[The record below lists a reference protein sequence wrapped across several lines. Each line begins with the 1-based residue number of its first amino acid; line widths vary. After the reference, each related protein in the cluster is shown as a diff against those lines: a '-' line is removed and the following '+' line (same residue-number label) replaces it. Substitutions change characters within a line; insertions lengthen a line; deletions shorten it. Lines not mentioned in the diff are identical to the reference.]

1 MNGAATTPVWRI
13 LSAGIALLAVL
24 VLIYLVLPTLVIVPL
39 SFSSDTFLKF
49 PPSGFSTRWYESFAA
64 STDYQLAILN
74 SLKIGVPAAL
84 VATVF
89 GVMAALAV
97 VRGAVPFRRTLAAL
111 IIAPLILPQ
120 IILAIGLFPLM
131 AKVGLIGTYPGI
143 VLAHAVV
150 TMPLVFITV
159 SAALRNYAPTYELA
173 AMTLGANPWRTFR
186 HVTFPMIRPGVI
198 VGFIFALTFS
208 FDELILAMFLTSPTT
223 RTVPRLL
230 WEQLNFQMTPIIAAA
245 TVVLLTATIALLCL
259 AAIAGAG
266 ARRRMGRPAEGVN
279 G

>member
-89 GVMAALAV
+89 GVMASLAV

-173 AMTLGANPWRTFR
+173 AMTLGANPWRTFG

>member
-1 MNGAATTPVWRI
+1 MNRTAATPFWRI
-13 LSAGIALLAVL
+13 ASAGLVLFAVL
-24 VLIYLVLPTLVIVPL
+24 VLVYLVLPTLVIVPL

-64 STDYQLAILN
+64 SADYHFAILN

-97 VRGAVPFRRTLAAL
+97 VRGAMPFRRTLAAL
-111 IIAPLILPQ
+111 VIAPLILPQ
-120 IILAIGLFPLM
+120 IVLAIGLFPLM
-131 AKVGLIGTYPGI
+131 AKVGLVGTYPGI

-159 SAALRNYAPTYELA
+159 SAALRNYAPTFELA
-173 AMTLGANPWRTFR
+173 AMTLGAGPWRTFLY
-186 HVTFPMIRPGVI
+186 VTFPMIRPGVI

-230 WEQLNFQMTPIIAAA
+230 WEQLNFQMTPVIAAA
-245 TVVLLTATIALLCL
+245 TVVMLGATIALLCL
-259 AAIAGAG
+259 AALTGARARRRLAGETKGAG
-266 ARRRMGRPAEGVN
+266 A
-279 G
+279 

>member
-1 MNGAATTPVWRI
+1 MNRTAVTPFWRMASVG
-13 LSAGIALLAVL
+13 LVAFSCLVL
-24 VLIYLVLPTLVIVPL
+24 VYLVLPTLVVIPL
-39 SFSSDTFLKF
+39 SFSSDTFLRF

-64 STDYQLAILN
+64 SQDYQLAIIN
-74 SLKIGVPAAL
+74 SVKIGVPSAM

-89 GVMAALAV
+89 GVMASLAV

-120 IILAIGLFPLM
+120 IVLAIGLFPLM
-131 AKVGLIGTYPGI
+131 AKAGIVGTYPGI

-173 AMTLGANPWRTFR
+173 AMTLGAGPWKTFFY
-186 HVTFPMIRPGVI
+186 VTFPMIRPGVI
-198 VGFIFALTFS
+198 VGFIFAFAFS

-230 WEQLNFQMTPIIAAA
+230 WEQLNFQMTPVIAAA
-245 TVVLLTATIALLCL
+245 TVVLLGATLALLAL
-259 AAIAGAG
+259 AAIAGTH
-266 ARRRMGRPAEGVN
+266 ARRRAASN
-279 G
+279 GGTAA

>member
-1 MNGAATTPVWRI
+1 MSRVASTPLWRI
-13 LSAGIALLAVL
+13 LSAGIVAFAVL

-39 SFSSDTFLKF
+39 SFSSDTFLRF
-49 PPSGFSTRWYESFAA
+49 PPSGFSLRWYESFAD

-84 VATVF
+84 LATVL

-97 VRGAVPFRRTLAAL
+97 VRGSMPFRRTLAAL
-111 IIAPLILPQ
+111 MIAPLVLPQ
-120 IILAIGLFPLM
+120 IVLAIGLFPLL
-131 AKVGLIGTYPGI
+131 AKVGLVGSYPGI
-143 VLAHAVV
+143 VAAHAVV
-150 TMPLVFITV
+150 TIPLVFITV
-159 SAALRNYAPTYELA
+159 SAALRSYAPTFELA

-186 HVTFPMIRPGVI
+186 HVTLPMIRPGVI

-245 TVVLLTATIALLCL
+245 TVVILTVTIGLLCL
-259 AAIAGAG
+259 AVLAGAS
-266 ARRRMGRPAEGVN
+266 ARRRMAGTARE
-279 G
+279 